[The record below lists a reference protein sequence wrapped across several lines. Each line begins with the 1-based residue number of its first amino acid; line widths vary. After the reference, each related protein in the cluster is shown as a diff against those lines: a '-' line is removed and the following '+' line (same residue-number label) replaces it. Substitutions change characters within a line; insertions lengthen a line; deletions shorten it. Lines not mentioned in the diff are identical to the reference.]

1 MNRSL
6 SESRLSIGII
16 HDIEE
21 IKQSENNIVLFGSV
35 GNGKTFLLNKI
46 YGADY
51 LTADNGYSCT
61 RNIQIDF
68 SLNY

>member
-6 SESRLSIGII
+6 SESSLSIGII

-46 YGADY
+46 CGADY

-61 RNIQIDF
+61 
-68 SLNY
+68 